1 MRGKEKQDNTVFG
14 EVGITPACAGKRK
27 IRALR
32 ASCTGDHP
40 RVCGEKEVIPLRRCT
55 IVLDHPRV
63 CGEKSCSFSFLPK
76 RAGSPPR
83 VRGKVASSA
92 ASPISR
98 RDHPRVCGEKIS
110 FCGMPAP
117 ILGSPP
123 RVRGKG
129 FCRSAIKKLERITPA
144 CAGKSPP
151 TCCTGTPCGDHPRV
165 CGEKSADTRLGR
177 ARPGSPPRVR
187 GKGGRVDDSRQ
198 EIGITPACAGKS
210 RVSES
215 VC

>member
-98 RDHPRVCGEKIS
+98 RDHPRVCGEKFDTGRG
-110 FCGMPAP
+110 FCIPS
-117 ILGSPP
+117 GSPP
-123 RVRGKG
+123 RVRGKVG
-129 FCRSAIKKLERITPA
+129 
-144 CAGKSPP
+144 
-151 TCCTGTPCGDHPRV
+151 
-165 CGEKSADTRLGR
+165 GEGVPEA
-177 ARPGSPPRVR
+177 V
-187 GKGGRVDDSRQ
+187 Q
-198 EIGITPACAGKS
+198 GITPACAGKRLRKPRKINAFRNSVQRFSFSFSNTAWVMRQSS
-210 RVSES
+210 RARCVRVVSMPRCAARVVS
-215 VC
+215 L